1 MKKILLLDTSYTTGG
16 PKTVLRNLMESS
28 LAKKYDFKLI
38 SKGGAFHYN
47 PIKALRYIN
56 NFRKIINAEHGDIA
70 YIRGLQYVGF
80 LMTFA
85 AKLSNVKKIILCVH
99 GSDWDVNEHTL
110 RKAILKYIIEPLE
123 IKMADHIITVCKA
136 ERKIVKPLQWAKKG
150 AYFGTIY
157 NKFPDIDYDK
167 IPEGKLRKEL
177 NISKEKIIVASVG
190 RVVYRKGHQ
199 YIIEALKQLHDPQFV
214 FIIIGDGDY
223 LHHYEEECREE
234 MAVGRLFLLGAR
246 EDIYPLLKDVDI
258 FLFATLNENHSM
270 ALLEAINM
278 HCAALVTNVGGNT
291 ETITDGVNGLLIEPA
306 NSQQIV
312 MGLQKLKNKELREH
326 FALEAYKMA
335 KQKFSE
341 ENTFGLLD
349 KLFEEA

>member
-1 MKKILLLDTSYTTGG
+1 
-16 PKTVLRNLMESS
+16 
-28 LAKKYDFKLI
+28 
-38 SKGGAFHYN
+38 
-47 PIKALRYIN
+47 
-56 NFRKIINAEHGDIA
+56 
-70 YIRGLQYVGF
+70 
-80 LMTFA
+80 
-85 AKLSNVKKIILCVH
+85 
-99 GSDWDVNEHTL
+99 
-110 RKAILKYIIEPLE
+110 
-123 IKMADHIITVCKA
+123 
-136 ERKIVKPLQWAKKG
+136 
-150 AYFGTIY
+150 
-157 NKFPDIDYDK
+157 
-167 IPEGKLRKEL
+167 
-177 NISKEKIIVASVG
+177 
-190 RVVYRKGHQ
+190 
-199 YIIEALKQLHDPQFV
+199 
-214 FIIIGDGDY
+214 
-223 LHHYEEECREE
+223 